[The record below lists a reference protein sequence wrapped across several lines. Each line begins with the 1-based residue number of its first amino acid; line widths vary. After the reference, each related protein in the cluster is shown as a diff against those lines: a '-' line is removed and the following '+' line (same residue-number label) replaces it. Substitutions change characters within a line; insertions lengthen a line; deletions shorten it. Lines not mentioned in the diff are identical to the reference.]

1 MNGSFFHTV
10 SEIKRLYVAQK
21 LRDEMRGEWGAA
33 VFYRWIS
40 FFISALFIKCGV
52 SANTV
57 TGISIILC
65 LLLPLVLLVNPDE
78 AYIYLALGGFTIA
91 ILDCVDGNI
100 ARVTNTTSAKG
111 QYIDFIA
118 DIFYR
123 TSLYATLGFI
133 VQAAY
138 SNDFFMIRF
147 AGFFCLMAAI
157 LAVTARLCRIY
168 VEKRFPDVRPAGS
181 GNDQGSLA
189 HNIKSYIFSFV
200 SGLDH
205 LLPIFILI
213 AGIYGMLFWVM
224 IWILFYSLLDFIY
237 TQWNIVRRLA

>member
-100 ARVTNTTSAKG
+100 ARATNTTSFKG
-111 QYIDFIA
+111 QYLDFIT
-118 DIFYR
+118 DILYR
-123 TSLYATLGFI
+123 VFLYTTLGLIIQIDSVGNVFLSRN
-133 VQAAY
+133 A
-138 SNDFFMIRF
+138 D
-147 AGFFCLMAAI
+147 FFCLLSATLAI
-157 LAVTARLCRIY
+157 IARLCRVY
-168 VEKRFPDVRPAGS
+168 TENRFSDNNS
-181 GNDQGSLA
+181 ISTN
-189 HNIKSYIFSFV
+189 NKSKAIIFSFL
-200 SGLDH
+200 SGLDQI
-205 LLPIFILI
+205 LPIFILV
-213 AGIYGMLFWVM
+213 AGIFDLLFWVM
-224 IWILFYSLLDFIY
+224 IWIMFYSLLDFIY
-237 TQWNIVRRLA
+237 TQMNNFRRLQ

>member
-1 MNGSFFHTV
+1 MSSRFFHTI
-10 SEIKRLYVAQK
+10 SETRRLYVAHK
-21 LRDEMRGEWGAA
+21 LQDELSGEWGAI

-40 FFISALFIKCGV
+40 FVISAIFLQWGV
-52 SANTV
+52 TANMV
-57 TGISIILC
+57 TWSSIFLC
-65 LLLPLVLLVNPDE
+65 LLLPFALLFNPE
-78 AYIYLALGGFTIA
+78 VAYIYLAIGAIIIA

-181 GNDQGSLA
+181 GNYQGSPA
-189 HNIKSYIFSFV
+189 HNIKSYIFSLV

-213 AGIYGMLFWVM
+213 AGIYGLLFWVM